1 MPYHRLPTTGRTIT
15 LARDISILLPPSEYQ
30 DLPYLT
36 AVSQVCPP
44 YVPASGLR
52 RLVVVQA
59 TVSYLLEKVLEMVL
73 VVGNK
78 KARNLDIDCGMGGD

>member
-1 MPYHRLPTTGRTIT
+1 M
-15 LARDISILLPPSEYQ
+15 
-30 DLPYLT
+30 T

-44 YVPASGLR
+44 YARVSDLR

-59 TVSYLLEKVLEMVL
+59 TVSYLLEKVLEMAL

-78 KARNLDIDCGMGGD
+78 KVRDLGIDHEMGGY